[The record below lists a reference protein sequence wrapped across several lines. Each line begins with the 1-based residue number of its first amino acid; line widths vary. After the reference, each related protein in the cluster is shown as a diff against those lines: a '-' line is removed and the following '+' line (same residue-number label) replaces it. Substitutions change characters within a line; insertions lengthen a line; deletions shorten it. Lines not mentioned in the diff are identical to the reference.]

1 MERIL
6 RFAER
11 ERRRVTTR
19 PSRSSRITPGWAL
32 VLLLWA
38 PASPAADAPRIP
50 TFGVGVEVV
59 NLNLSVT
66 DGKGRYV
73 VDLGERDLAIYEDGV
88 RQEICLFTQE
98 KWPISVAV
106 LIDSSGSMNPVLP
119 VAQDAAVRLLRTLG
133 PRDQAS
139 IVQFNRRATVLQDYT
154 SDLPALEGAVGQIRA
169 DGETALYTSLYVT
182 LKGLMALRKDGEL
195 GRRAVV
201 VLSDGEDTA
210 SAVTDEQVLEL
221 ARRAEVAVYAIGLF
235 PPRAGSAD
243 RGSVPT
249 YFLSAL
255 ARETGGRAYFP
266 ASLAVLDGVYG
277 QIAEELR
284 TLYGV
289 GYVSSNPTR
298 DGKWR
303 QIAIQA
309 LRANLLV
316 RHRSGYYAS
325 RSDPRVLLRP
335 TLGSR

>member
-1 MERIL
+1 MRH
-6 RFAER
+6 
-11 ERRRVTTR
+11 
-19 PSRSSRITPGWAL
+19 RSSRPITHRLGGAVLITAWA
-32 VLLLWA
+32 A
-38 PASPAADAPRIP
+38 ASFAADAPRIP

-66 DGKGRYV
+66 DVKGRYV
-73 VDLGERDLAIYEDGV
+73 TDLGERDLAVYEDGV

-98 KWPISVAV
+98 KWPISLAV
-106 LIDSSGSMNPVLP
+106 LVDGSGSMNPVLP
-119 VAQDAAVRLLRTLG
+119 VAQDAAARLLRTLG

-139 IVQFNRRATVLQDYT
+139 IVQFNRRAAVLQDYT
-154 SDLPALEGAVGQIRA
+154 SDLPALEGAVRRIQA
-169 DGETALYTSLYVT
+169 EGETALYTSLYVT
-182 LKGLMALRKDGEL
+182 LKGLAARRKDGEL

-201 VLSDGEDTA
+201 VLSDGEDTV

-221 ARRAEVAVYAIGLF
+221 ARRAEVAVYAIGLL
-235 PPRAGSAD
+235 PPRAGSSGRAP
-243 RGSVPT
+243 VPT

-255 ARETGGRAYFP
+255 ARDTGGRAYFP
-266 ASLAVLDGVYG
+266 ATLGELDGVYG

-284 TLYGV
+284 TLYGL
-289 GYVSSNPTR
+289 GYVSSNLAR

-325 RSDPRVLLRP
+325 RAGAVLRP
-335 TLGSR
+335 SFAGR